1 MIAVFLLAVFGFVFI
16 AGTTPVDQ
24 ALWLTLVYN
33 VGGVVIF
40 LGLALAWY
48 QRYIKRLS
56 ASDPRAARIELAPS
70 AAGAGDESGTRSV
83 GDAESEGTSARGDAS
98 GTTSARG
105 DDGPTAEEATAAATG
120 K

>member
-56 ASDPRAARIELAPS
+56 ASDPRAARTELAPSAAGAELAPS

-83 GDAESEGTSARGDAS
+83 GDAESEGTSARGD
-98 GTTSARG
+98 
-105 DDGPTAEEATAAATG
+105 DGPTAEEATAAATG
-120 K
+120 E